1 MESNNTEATE
11 QPATESDSKADGL
24 QEGGLTPAVVDA
36 IASLP
41 ADQQATV
48 KEQISGQ
55 NAYIT
60 KTRQS
65 LDQQKRHLQRDVQMA
80 GVMKELLKDSEF
92 SEYLQARESGSL
104 PTFYRG
110 KAGIAA
116 GNNTTIPESNLES
129 SGLESP
135 LEDSSVPADV
145 NSGLEM
151 RLASIEQNQAQVIAQ
166 AQIDEFSAK
175 HDDYEEFLPLMYSAR
190 SRLPN
195 ASLEDLY
202 HVAKGTAALV
212 AEPGAQPGVEVGQE
226 QQKTTI
232 SESEI
237 ATPVSPPPPVGA
249 ASSTSPAG
257 TPATSIS
264 EAFAKAKEQLG
275 IDGPVFFQQS

>member
-1 MESNNTEATE
+1 MEQNNTEAQE

-24 QEGGLTPAVVDA
+24 QEGGLTPAVADA

-41 ADQQATV
+41 EEQQATV

-92 SEYLQARESGSL
+92 SEYLTARENGSL
-104 PTFYRG
+104 PTFYQG
-110 KAGIAA
+110 KAGLAA
-116 GNNTTIPESNLES
+116 GSNTTIPESNLES

-135 LEDSSVPADV
+135 LEGSSVPAGVDP
-145 NSGLEM
+145 SLEM
-151 RLASIEQNQAQVIAQ
+151 RLKSIEQNQAQVVAQ

-175 HDDYEEFLPLMYSAR
+175 HNDYEEYLPLMYSAR

-202 HVAKGTAALV
+202 HVAKGTAALG
-212 AEPGAQPGVEVGQE
+212 AEPEAQPGVEVGQE
-226 QQKTTI
+226 QPKTM
-232 SESEI
+232 SEDGI
-237 ATPVSPPPPVGA
+237 ATPISPPPPVGA

-257 TPATSIS
+257 TPANSIS

>member
-1 MESNNTEATE
+1 MEQNNTEATE
-11 QPATESDSKADGL
+11 QPTTESDSKADGL
-24 QEGGLTPAVVDA
+24 QEGGLTPAVADA

-41 ADQQATV
+41 EEQQATV
-48 KEQISGQ
+48 KEQIAGQ
-55 NAYIT
+55 NSYIT

-92 SEYLQARESGSL
+92 SEYLTARENGSL
-104 PTFYRG
+104 PTFYQG
-110 KAGIAA
+110 KAGLTA
-116 GNNTTIPESNLES
+116 GSNTTIPESNLES

-135 LEDSSVPADV
+135 LEGSSVPAGVD
-145 NSGLEM
+145 SDLEM
-151 RLASIEQNQAQVIAQ
+151 RLKSIEQNQAQVVAQ

-175 HDDYEEFLPLMYSAR
+175 YDDYEEYLPLMYSAR

-202 HVAKGTAALV
+202 HVAKGTAALG
-212 AEPGAQPGVEVGQE
+212 AEPGAQPGVEAGQE
-226 QQKTTI
+226 SPGTTT
-232 SESEI
+232 SENEI

-257 TPATSIS
+257 TPANSIS

>member
-1 MESNNTEATE
+1 MEQNNTEATE
-11 QPATESDSKADGL
+11 QPTTESDAKADGL
-24 QEGGLTPAVVDA
+24 QEGGLTPAVADA

-41 ADQQATV
+41 EEQQATV
-48 KEQISGQ
+48 KEQIAGQ
-55 NAYIT
+55 NSYIT

-92 SEYLQARESGSL
+92 SEYLTARENGSL
-104 PTFYRG
+104 PTFYQG
-110 KAGIAA
+110 KAGRTA
-116 GNNTTIPESNLES
+116 GSNTTIPESNLES

-135 LEDSSVPADV
+135 LEGSSVPAGVDP
-145 NSGLEM
+145 GLEM
-151 RLASIEQNQAQVIAQ
+151 RLKSIEQNQAQVVAQ

-175 HDDYEEFLPLMYSAR
+175 YDDYEEYLPLMYSAR

-202 HVAKGTAALV
+202 HVAKGTAALG
-212 AEPGAQPGVEVGQE
+212 AEPGAQPGVEAGQE
-226 QQKTTI
+226 SPGTTT
-232 SESEI
+232 SENEI

-257 TPATSIS
+257 TPANSIS